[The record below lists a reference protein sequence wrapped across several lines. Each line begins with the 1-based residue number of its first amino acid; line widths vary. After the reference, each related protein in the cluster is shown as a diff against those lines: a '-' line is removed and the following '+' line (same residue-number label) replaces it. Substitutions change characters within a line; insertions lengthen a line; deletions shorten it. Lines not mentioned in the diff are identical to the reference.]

1 ELGGRRGRRVLVVHP
16 VEHADA
22 RLRQP
27 RLDERPSDSARLVEL
42 DRESQVDQVV
52 ARLTSAVGRNVGARR
67 FFVACSNAYAS
78 LKSGGS
84 LHPRPIK
91 PTPTGSPKTN
101 PAGTVMWGYP
111 ATAAIVELP
120 PVSWSPSTRSV
131 RHAGAP
137 VGQNSASSLK
147 CVMTMSMPRVRELR
161 RHDSRAFTY
170 FGSVSGPFFW
180 AISKIS
186 WPKYVS
192 SRSLFVTLNAIA
204 SLSDVTAPPRA
215 ARYLLSPALNS

>member
-1 ELGGRRGRRVLVVHP
+1 LQ
-16 VEHADA
+16 
-22 RLRQP
+22 QP

-52 ARLTSAVGRNVGARR
+52 ARLTSAVGRNFGGRR
-67 FFVACSNAYAS
+67 FCVACSNAYAS
-78 LKSGGS
+78 LKSFGS
-84 LHPRPIK
+84 LHARPMK
-91 PTPTGSPKTN
+91 LTPTGNPKTN
-101 PAGTVMWGYP
+101 PAGTVMGGYP

-131 RHAGAP
+131 SHAGAP
-137 VGQNSASSLK
+137 VGQKSASSLK
-147 CVMTMSMPRVRELR
+147 CVMTRWMPRVRELR

-186 WPKYVS
+186 WLKYG
-192 SRSLFVTLNAIA
+192 RSGVLV
-204 SLSDVTAPPRA
+204 RA
-215 ARYLLSPALNS
+215 VEADGCLKRV